1 MRIFIKINQPVRY
14 IWLVDTEEQAK
25 SIMFNFFKRKGKSDK
40 SSNLRMVDLDQNPLK
55 PGDMV
60 EALRYDLGIS
70 KVIETEKG
78 LAYESIES
86 GKVVTWHLMVD
97 AATEFQKVKKLEK

>member
-1 MRIFIKINQPVRY
+1 
-14 IWLVDTEEQAK
+14 
-25 SIMFNFFKRKGKSDK
+25 MFNFFKKKGKADK
-40 SSNLRMVDLDQNPLK
+40 SSNLRKIDLDQNPIK

-60 EALRYDLGIS
+60 DALRYDLGKS

-78 LAYESIES
+78 LAYESIET

-97 AATEFQKVKKLEK
+97 AATELQKVKKLEN

>member
-1 MRIFIKINQPVRY
+1 MFDFLKMRERNNG
-14 IWLVDTEEQAK
+14 T
-25 SIMFNFFKRKGKSDK
+25 
-40 SSNLRMVDLDQNPLK
+40 SSLQMADLDRNPLR

-60 EALRYDLGIS
+60 DALRYDLGKS

-78 LAYESIES
+78 LAYESIRT

-97 AATEFQKVKKLEK
+97 AVTELQKVRKIAE

>member
-1 MRIFIKINQPVRY
+1 
-14 IWLVDTEEQAK
+14 
-25 SIMFNFFKRKGKSDK
+25 MFNFFKKKGKSDK

-60 EALRYDLGIS
+60 EALRYDLGTS

-78 LAYESIES
+78 LAYESVES

-97 AATEFQKVKKLEK
+97 AATEFQKVKKLAN

>member
-1 MRIFIKINQPVRY
+1 
-14 IWLVDTEEQAK
+14 
-25 SIMFNFFKRKGKSDK
+25 MFNFFKKKGKSDK
-40 SSNLRMVDLDQNPLK
+40 SSTLRMVDLDQNPIK

-60 EALRYDLGIS
+60 DALRYELGKS

-78 LAYESIES
+78 LAYESIET

-97 AATEFQKVKKLEK
+97 AATELQKVKKLDEK